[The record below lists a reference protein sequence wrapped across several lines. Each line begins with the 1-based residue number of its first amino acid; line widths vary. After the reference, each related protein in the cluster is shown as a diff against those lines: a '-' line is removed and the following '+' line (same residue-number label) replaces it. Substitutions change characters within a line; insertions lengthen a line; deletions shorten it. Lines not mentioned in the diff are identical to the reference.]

1 MRLVCS
7 QNQLAS
13 NLSLCSRAVASR
25 PTHPVLANIL
35 MVADEKTNML
45 SLTAF
50 DLNLGIQVN
59 FPAQV
64 EESGSFTLPARLLGD
79 IVSRL
84 PDEDITITV
93 EEGEVVASV
102 ICGSG
107 RYQVHGMSVQEFP
120 ALPQIDQDGKTTYLP
135 VESLL
140 AGLSASLFASSTDET
155 KRVLTGVHVTS
166 DADYLEFAATD
177 GHRLSVVQTKFLDE
191 DMPGAQKVPS
201 LDVTIPARALRE
213 LERMLAHQSEGAIA
227 VKFDQS
233 QMIFVSANQTL
244 TSRLL
249 DGSYPN
255 YRQLIPAQF
264 ERQITLERKLFIS
277 ALERIAVL
285 ADQKNNIVKLSINT
299 TSQEITISVDAPD
312 VATGQESIPAQIS
325 GKDLD
330 IAFNVKYLVEGLKAI
345 SSTDIQIQLNT
356 ATSPAI
362 LTPIGE
368 LKMTYLIMPVQIR
381 S

>member
-84 PDEDITITV
+84 PDEDITLNV